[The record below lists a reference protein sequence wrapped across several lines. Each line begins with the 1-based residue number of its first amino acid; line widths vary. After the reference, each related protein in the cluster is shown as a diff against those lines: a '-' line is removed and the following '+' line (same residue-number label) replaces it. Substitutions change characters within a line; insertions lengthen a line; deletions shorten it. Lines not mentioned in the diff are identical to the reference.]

1 MTFPRMKMQ
10 WTDIGEFGAFVP
22 IDQFWQNIA
31 DKNLVVGEWH
41 WVAEDKERSKRS
53 HNHFFVIVANA
64 WAQLP
69 ERYSNMFPGKDNGAQ
84 LLRKYCLIKGGYH
97 TVSDAIFETPRDA
110 QRAAALIEDRLDP
123 DRYTIAVVEGCVVR
137 KFIAESQSRAAMGNA
152 RFQQSK
158 QDVLELIAGMI
169 GISVEELCAHGKD
182 EAA

>member
-1 MTFPRMKMQ
+1 MTFPRLKMQ
-10 WTDIGEFGAFVP
+10 WTGEAFVP
-22 IDQFWQNIA
+22 VGQFWQNIA
-31 DKNLVVGEWH
+31 AKNLVVGEWH

-53 HNHFFVIVANA
+53 HNHFFVIVANG

-69 ERYSNMFPGKDNGAQ
+69 EDWADMFPGRDNGPD
-84 LLRKYCLIKGGYH
+84 LLRKYCLIRAGYH
-97 TVSDAIFETPRDA
+97 AVKDTVFETPEDA
-110 QRAAALIEDRLDP
+110 RRAAALIDDRLDP
-123 DRYTIAVVEGCVVR
+123 ERYTLADVRGCVVR

>member
-1 MTFPRMKMQ
+1 MTFPRIQMQ
-10 WTDIGEFGAFVP
+10 WDGDGLVP
-22 IDQFWQNIA
+22 VSGLWANVA
-31 DKNLVVGEWH
+31 DKHLVVGEKYWI
-41 WVAEDKERSKRS
+41 AEDKERSGKS
-53 HNHFFVIVANA
+53 HRHYFATISQG

-69 ERYSNMFPGKDNGAQ
+69 EGWAGMFPGKHGSE
-84 LLRKYCLIKGGYH
+84 LLRKYCLIKAGYH
-97 TVSDAIFETPRDA
+97 AVSDAIFETPQDA

-123 DRYTIAVVEGCVVR
+123 ERYTVADVQGCVVR
-137 KFIAESQSRAAMGNA
+137 KFIAETQRQKVMGNA